1 MSVRIGVVGLGR
13 MGKLHC
19 RVLSEMPQV
28 ELACVVDRDAEL
40 AAELAG
46 KYRTTALPDAQAAAE
61 AVDAAVIAVPTVAHV
76 EAARPF
82 VAAGKPVLI
91 EKPIAAASDEAEEL
105 LELAR
110 QTGSTVQVGHT
121 ERFNPAV
128 EAIRRFRITPKFIEA
143 HRISPFTFRSADIGV
158 VLDIM
163 IHDIDLVLMMVGAEP
178 VRVEA
183 VGVNVLGA
191 PEDIANA
198 RLTFPTG
205 CVANLTASRLAIKT
219 ERKMRIFSEQAY
231 LSVDYAKRVGIV
243 VKKSENLDLI
253 QMARRMDAKDLAEL
267 ALSVD
272 YTKLVRFEELKIEST
287 VEPLRQQAEAFC
299 RSITEGAEPVVS
311 GREGLAAVRCAE
323 AIIESI
329 KSHPWDGSP
338 AGRTGLDVIQKDTSQ
353 RPAGPDNRRRPDP
366 QP

>member
-19 RVLSEMPQV
+19 RVLSEMTQV
-28 ELACVVDRDAEL
+28 ELACVVDRDTEL
-40 AAELAG
+40 AAELAR
-46 KYRTTALPDAQAAAE
+46 KYHTTALPDAPAAAE

-76 EAARPF
+76 EVARPF
-82 VAAGKPVLI
+82 VLAGKPVLI
-91 EKPIAAASDEAEEL
+91 EKPIATGSAEAEEL
-105 LELAR
+105 LDLAD
-110 QTGSTVQVGHT
+110 QTGSTVHVGHT

-128 EAIRRFRITPKFIEA
+128 QAIRRFDIAPKFIEA

-163 IHDIDLVLMMVGAEP
+163 IHDIDLVLMMVAAEP
-178 VRVEA
+178 VQVQA

-267 ALSVD
+267 ALGVD
-272 YTKLVRFEELKIEST
+272 YTKLVRFEELKIENT

-299 RSITEGAEPVVS
+299 RSITDGAEPVVT
-311 GREGLAAVRCAE
+311 GRQGLAAVRCAE
-323 AIIESI
+323 AITASI
-329 KSHPWDGSP
+329 KSHRWDGP
-338 AGRTGLDVIQKDTSQ
+338 ASARAGLDIIRKEQ
-353 RPAGPDNRRRPDP
+353 
-366 QP
+366 